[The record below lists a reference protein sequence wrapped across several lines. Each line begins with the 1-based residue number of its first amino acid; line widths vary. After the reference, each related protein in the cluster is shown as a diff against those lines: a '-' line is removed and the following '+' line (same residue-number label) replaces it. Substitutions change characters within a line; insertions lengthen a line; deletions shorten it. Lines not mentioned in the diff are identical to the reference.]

1 LLKNKCAEIEE
12 NDDRALEML
21 KNNKKLTT
29 KVESLT
35 RKVQNLQAKLAA
47 AKASSPSVP
56 MEGPEFKASPFLPAV
71 LPSARQRSNTLDTIP
86 PVPSLPSFLPPSP
99 VRAPSRVASG
109 SALPRPKTPE
119 RRTLPQVF
127 KAQTPERR
135 SAPAPPSPSAPVLG
149 QKRRAPDDFED
160 INVPTQGFTV
170 ESLPDENGTPRV
182 RRVLNSL
189 HSGFTPVRQ
198 SGRAPAPSPKRALP
212 TRSSPYISDVTNS
225 PNAGELKSKPR
236 SWLGK
241 IRGTSQPR
249 VAQARTAE
257 LGY

>member
-1 LLKNKCAEIEE
+1 
-12 NDDRALEML
+12 ML

-47 AKASSPSVP
+47 AKASNPSGP
-56 MEGPEFKASPFLPAV
+56 IDTPEFKASPSLPV
-71 LPSARQRSNTLDTIP
+71 LPSARQRSNTLSAIP
-86 PVPSLPSFLPPSP
+86 PVPSLPSYLPPSP
-99 VRAPSRVASG
+99 VRSNRVASG

-119 RRTLPQVF
+119 RRALPQVF

-135 SAPAPPSPSAPVLG
+135 AVPVPPSPSAPVLG

-189 HSGFTPVRQ
+189 QSGFTPVRQ
-198 SGRAPAPSPKRALP
+198 SGRATVPSPKRALP
-212 TRSSPYISDVTNS
+212 AARSSPYMSDVTNS
-225 PNAGELKSKPR
+225 PHAGESAKLKPR

-241 IRGTSQPR
+241 IRGTSQPPR
-249 VAQARTAE
+249 AAQARMI
-257 LGY
+257 